1 MQFKE
6 YAESQKWH
14 IGRGITKKQQIPK
27 EFDQRKRM
35 YNLSKELKFAC
46 LWRLENNFVF
56 DQNFPYNNIM
66 QLKGDK
72 HEIENTQQE
81 FPRPCL
87 IYRSNYEDFKC
98 FNNKIR
104 WFDALLNIRNIYIK
118 LYRCIALQLN
128 GILLTETIL
137 DPIHSI

>member
-14 IGRGITKKQQIPK
+14 IGRGITKEQQIPK

-87 IYRSNYEDFKC
+87 IYRSHYEDFKC
-98 FNNKIR
+98 FNNIIR
-104 WFDALLNIRNIYIK
+104 WFDAYVVSTHWYQI
-118 LYRCIALQLN
+118 
-128 GILLTETIL
+128 
-137 DPIHSI
+137 

>member
-104 WFDALLNIRNIYIK
+104 WFDAWLNKSYQRMYIK
-118 LYRCIALQLN
+118 CKSLQLN
-128 GILLTETIL
+128 CILLTETTL
-137 DPIHSI
+137 DPFQSI

>member
-1 MQFKE
+1 MQFEE

-14 IGRGITKKQQIPK
+14 IGRGITKEQQIPK

-104 WFDALLNIRNIYIK
+104 WFDAWLNICNRKHWELFWTMNSTDEQSIYSLIGH
-118 LYRCIALQLN
+118 IAAGL
-128 GILLTETIL
+128 
-137 DPIHSI
+137 